1 MRESV
6 MTQDTSQPPDDRRDD
21 GLVLSLDAFVRAIGV
36 RRNAPLSVFLG
47 AGASVSSGLPSA
59 QMCIWEW
66 KRSIF
71 LTNNPGLEDQFTE
84 LSLPG
89 IRRRIQQW
97 LDGQGRYPTDGRSD
111 EYGFFIQECFP
122 IVEDRRIYFQ
132 EKVRSARPHV
142 GYQLLCQL
150 SENGQI
156 RSVWSTNFDGL
167 AARAAASFSVTP
179 LEVGIDSQQRLARQP
194 EHGELLC
201 VSLHGDYRY
210 DELKNTDE
218 ELQSQEAAL
227 RAALI
232 DETRTTALVVAGYSG
247 RDQSV
252 MEALHA
258 GYGQPGKGSLFWCGF
273 GDGDIPENVAAL
285 IGHARKCGRQ
295 AYYVPT
301 LGFDDLMTRL
311 ALHCLHGEQREAARQ
326 CIAALATSDVL
337 RREAF
342 QVPQH
347 SNETL
352 IKSNAFE
359 IECPAEVLQFD
370 LNFWPTERVWASLR
384 EAAGERPLIAVPF
397 RKVLAL
403 GTVDDVRDAFADN
416 IKGAVERAPVTSDD
430 LRFEDGAV
438 VSLMRQALVRSMAAA
453 AGVQTDGSRTL
464 WRSEVMRTV
473 HRGNARYSVHESV
486 GVYLRRVGGVQHLVL
501 LPSLRVFDENGVQP
515 PPEIGNAIKVEI
527 LGYQHNKPF
536 NKAVN
541 GWRQTLL
548 PKERSA
554 AFEFPHGSGSGF
566 KFRVRR
572 SPNFATIGL
581 PSGNRSLR
589 LPERMQP
596 LVKHRGVQ
604 LAEPPLLFSNK
615 AGTSPVKDT
624 LPVRG
629 ILRNRPYDY
638 PLTLRGLSA
647 SLRIGVV
654 SPAPEARTLNAYLN
668 SIHAKLSPTSSERD
682 YLLDYPGFQNAYGLP
697 VELPALESDGWV
709 TCPEPSTRDPMHG
722 SREAARLIGRSI
734 ERLQAL
740 QAPDVVL
747 IYIPDRWQPFR
758 GYSTESESFDLH
770 NFVKAFCVQRG
781 IATQFLNED
790 TLGDSYQCRVWWW
803 LSLALYVKGLR
814 TPWLLD
820 NLAEDTAFVGLGFS
834 IDRNAP
840 RGSHVVLGCSHIY
853 SARGEGL
860 QYRLSKIENPIMR
873 GENPFMSGDDA
884 RRVGETSRQL
894 FFDARMKLPERMVLH
909 KRTPF
914 TREEREGL
922 REGLGGIRCI
932 DMLEIQIDHALRYVA
947 SIQRRDGGT
956 DEDNYPVRRGTV
968 LKLDDFTALVWVH
981 GATTALNPRFKYF
994 QGKRRIPAPL
1004 IVRRH
1009 AGQTP
1014 LEKLAGEI
1022 LGLSKM
1028 NWNTFDMYTKLP
1040 ATLQSSS
1047 EIARIGSLLQ
1057 RFGSA
1062 SYDYRLFI

>member
-1 MRESV
+1 MRESA
-6 MTQDTSQPPDDRRDD
+6 MTQDTSQLLDDRRDD
-21 GLVLSLDAFVRAIGV
+21 DLVLSLDAFVRAIGV
-36 RRNAPLSVFLG
+36 RRNSPLSVFLG

-150 SENGQI
+150 SENGHI

-232 DETRTTALVVAGYSG
+232 DETRTMALVVAGYSG

-258 GYGQPGKGSLFWCGF
+258 GYAQSGKGNLFWCGF

-326 CIAALATSDVL
+326 RIAALAPSDVL
-337 RREAF
+337 RREVF

-370 LNFWPTERVWASLR
+370 LKCWPTKRVWASLR

-416 IKGAVERAPVTSDD
+416 IKGAVERTPVTSDD

-438 VSLMRQALVRSMAAA
+438 VSLMRQALVRSMAEA
-453 AGVQTDGSRTL
+453 AGLQSDGSRTL

-486 GVYLRRVGGVQHLVL
+486 GGISP
-501 LPSLRVFDENGVQP
+501 PSGWCPASGPV
-515 PPEIGNAIKVEI
+515 
-527 LGYQHNKPF
+527 
-536 NKAVN
+536 AVAE
-541 GWRQTLL
+541 G
-548 PKERSA
+548 
-554 AFEFPHGSGSGF
+554 
-566 KFRVRR
+566 VRR
-572 SPNFATIGL
+572 TRRPITTGNRERNQGGDSRISTQQAIQQGSKRLAPNAVSQRTIGRIRV
-581 PSGNRSLR
+581 SSR
-589 LPERMQP
+589 L
-596 LVKHRGVQ
+596 GIWVQ
-604 LAEPPLLFSNK
+604 VSSPPLTEFRH
-615 AGTSPVKDT
+615 D
-624 LPVRG
+624 
-629 ILRNRPYDY
+629 
-638 PLTLRGLSA
+638 
-647 SLRIGVV
+647 
-654 SPAPEARTLNAYLN
+654 RTT
-668 SIHAKLSPTSSERD
+668 IRK
-682 YLLDYPGFQNAYGLP
+682 
-697 VELPALESDGWV
+697 
-709 TCPEPSTRDPMHG
+709 
-722 SREAARLIGRSI
+722 
-734 ERLQAL
+734 
-740 QAPDVVL
+740 
-747 IYIPDRWQPFR
+747 
-758 GYSTESESFDLH
+758 SF
-770 NFVKAFCVQRG
+770 
-781 IATQFLNED
+781 
-790 TLGDSYQCRVWWW
+790 
-803 LSLALYVKGLR
+803 
-814 TPWLLD
+814 
-820 NLAEDTAFVGLGFS
+820 AE
-834 IDRNAP
+834 
-840 RGSHVVLGCSHIY
+840 
-853 SARGEGL
+853 
-860 QYRLSKIENPIMR
+860 
-873 GENPFMSGDDA
+873 
-884 RRVGETSRQL
+884 
-894 FFDARMKLPERMVLH
+894 
-909 KRTPF
+909 
-914 TREEREGL
+914 
-922 REGLGGIRCI
+922 
-932 DMLEIQIDHALRYVA
+932 VA
-947 SIQRRDGGT
+947 
-956 DEDNYPVRRGTV
+956 
-968 LKLDDFTALVWVH
+968 
-981 GATTALNPRFKYF
+981 
-994 QGKRRIPAPL
+994 
-1004 IVRRH
+1004 
-1009 AGQTP
+1009 
-1014 LEKLAGEI
+1014 
-1022 LGLSKM
+1022 
-1028 NWNTFDMYTKLP
+1028 
-1040 ATLQSSS
+1040 
-1047 EIARIGSLLQ
+1047 
-1057 RFGSA
+1057 
-1062 SYDYRLFI
+1062 

>member
-6 MTQDTSQPPDDRRDD
+6 MTQDTSQLSDDRRDND
-21 GLVLSLDAFVRAIGV
+21 LVLSLDAFVRAIGV

-150 SENGQI
+150 SENGHI

-179 LEVGIDSQQRLARQP
+179 LEVGIDCQQRLARQP

-232 DETRTTALVVAGYSG
+232 DETRATALVVAGYSG

-258 GYGQPGKGSLFWCGF
+258 GYAQPGKGNLFWCGF
-273 GDGDIPENVAAL
+273 GDGDIPENVVAL
-285 IGHARKCGRQ
+285 IGHARNCGRQ

-326 CIAALATSDVL
+326 CIAALAPSDVL

-359 IECPAEVLQFD
+359 IECPTEVLQFD
-370 LNFWPTERVWASLR
+370 LKCWPTKRVWASLR

-416 IKGAVERAPVTSDD
+416 IKGAVERTPVTSDD

-438 VSLMRQALVRSMAAA
+438 VSLMRQALVRSMAEA
-453 AGVQTDGSRTL
+453 AGVLSDGSRTL

-501 LPSLRVFDENGVQP
+501 LPSLRVFDENGLQP
-515 PPEIGNAIKVEI
+515 PPEIGNAIKVKI

-536 NKAVN
+536 NKSAN
-541 GWRQTLL
+541 GWRQTLF
-548 PKERSA
+548 PKERST
-554 AFEFPHGSGSGF
+554 SI
-566 KFRVRR
+566 RVSSR
-572 SPNFATIGL
+572 FGI
-581 PSGNRSLR
+581 
-589 LPERMQP
+589 
-596 LVKHRGVQ
+596 GVQ
-604 LAEPPLLFSNK
+604 VSSPPL
-615 AGTSPVKDT
+615 TE
-624 LPVRG
+624 
-629 ILRNRPYDY
+629 LRHNR
-638 PLTLRGLSA
+638 TAIRK
-647 SLRIGVV
+647 
-654 SPAPEARTLNAYLN
+654 
-668 SIHAKLSPTSSERD
+668 SI
-682 YLLDYPGFQNAYGLP
+682 
-697 VELPALESDGWV
+697 
-709 TCPEPSTRDPMHG
+709 
-722 SREAARLIGRSI
+722 
-734 ERLQAL
+734 
-740 QAPDVVL
+740 
-747 IYIPDRWQPFR
+747 
-758 GYSTESESFDLH
+758 
-770 NFVKAFCVQRG
+770 
-781 IATQFLNED
+781 
-790 TLGDSYQCRVWWW
+790 
-803 LSLALYVKGLR
+803 
-814 TPWLLD
+814 
-820 NLAEDTAFVGLGFS
+820 AE
-834 IDRNAP
+834 
-840 RGSHVVLGCSHIY
+840 
-853 SARGEGL
+853 
-860 QYRLSKIENPIMR
+860 
-873 GENPFMSGDDA
+873 
-884 RRVGETSRQL
+884 
-894 FFDARMKLPERMVLH
+894 
-909 KRTPF
+909 
-914 TREEREGL
+914 
-922 REGLGGIRCI
+922 
-932 DMLEIQIDHALRYVA
+932 VA
-947 SIQRRDGGT
+947 
-956 DEDNYPVRRGTV
+956 
-968 LKLDDFTALVWVH
+968 
-981 GATTALNPRFKYF
+981 
-994 QGKRRIPAPL
+994 
-1004 IVRRH
+1004 
-1009 AGQTP
+1009 
-1014 LEKLAGEI
+1014 
-1022 LGLSKM
+1022 
-1028 NWNTFDMYTKLP
+1028 
-1040 ATLQSSS
+1040 
-1047 EIARIGSLLQ
+1047 
-1057 RFGSA
+1057 
-1062 SYDYRLFI
+1062 